1 MYSTQVSRRISA
13 PRASIYSAL
22 LSADAIA
29 RWRVPVGM
37 TSVVH
42 EFDAREGGAFRVS
55 LTYDFSDG
63 VGKSGFSTDTYRGH
77 FVRLVPDEQ
86 VVETLEFETGDESMR
101 GIMTITTTLVD
112 AGADTE
118 VTMLHEGVP
127 DAIPPA
133 DNEAG
138 TRMALDNLATLTESP

>member
-1 MYSTQVSRRISA
+1 M
-13 PRASIYSAL
+13 
-22 LSADAIA
+22 
-29 RWRVPVGM
+29 
-37 TSVVH
+37 
-42 EFDAREGGAFRVS
+42 
-55 LTYDFSDG
+55 
-63 VGKSGFSTDTYRGH
+63 
-77 FVRLVPDEQ
+77 PDEQ

>member
-1 MYSTQVSRRISA
+1 MYSTQVSRRINA
-13 PRASIYSAL
+13 PRALIYSAL

-55 LTYDFSDG
+55 LTYDLPDIS
-63 VGKSGFSTDTYRGH
+63 GKSAESTDTYHGH
-77 FVRLVPDEQ
+77 FVRLVVDEQ
-86 VVETLEFETGDESMR
+86 VVETLEFETADESMR
-101 GIMTITTTLVD
+101 GTMTITTTLVD
-112 AGADTE
+112 SGDGTE

-127 DAIPPA
+127 DAISPA